1 METTR
6 ASIKQKVREEFKEM
20 LVVTSYLWIIFALL
34 LWHKSVILKEEHV
47 DFAVHGLALIN
58 AVALGKFLLVLR
70 SSRLGE
76 MAGNRPVIHPT
87 ILKAALFSVGLACC
101 KILEDLLVGHFRG
114 GPLDESLSELGGGTW
129 QGILT
134 LTLIGFVM
142 LIPLI
147 GYGELQKVLGKE
159 KLTEIVF
166 GSHGAPKS
174 RKGAA

>member
-1 METTR
+1 METTG
-6 ASIKQKVREEFKEM
+6 STMKQKVREEFKEM
-20 LVVTSYLWIIFALL
+20 LVVTSYLWIVFALL

-47 DFAVHGLALIN
+47 DFVVHGLALIN
-58 AVALGKFLLVLR
+58 AVALGKFLLLLR

-76 MAGNRPVIHPT
+76 MAGIRPVIHKT
-87 ILKAALFSVGLACC
+87 ILKAALFSVVLACC

-114 GPLDESLSELGGGTW
+114 RSLDDSLSEFGGGTW
-129 QGILT
+129 QGMLT
-134 LTLIGFVM
+134 MTLIGFVM

>member
-1 METTR
+1 MEITR
-6 ASIKQKVREEFKEM
+6 SSIKQKVREEFKEI
-20 LVVTSYLWIIFALL
+20 LVVTGYLWIIFALL

-76 MAGNRPVIHPT
+76 LAGNRPVIHPT
-87 ILKAALFSVGLACC
+87 ILKAALFSAVLACC
-101 KILEDLLVGHFRG
+101 KILEDVLVGHFRG
-114 GPLDESLSELGGGTW
+114 RSLEESLSEFGGGTW